1 MTPTLIINP
10 IDDQIFAAYAHV
22 LVEHGALSVAEL
34 ERRLRTIY
42 PRATVHP
49 RDLSGE
55 SMSIWYVYREGHWTP
70 RGGDPQVEENEVH
83 AGPARRSPSDGRI
96 NP

>member
-1 MTPTLIINP
+1 MNPTLIINP
-10 IDDQIFAAYAHV
+10 IDDQIFAVYARV
-22 LVEHGALSVAEL
+22 LVEHGARSVVEL

-42 PRATVHP
+42 PLATVHP

-55 SMSIWYVYREGHWTP
+55 SVPIWYVYRDGHWTP
-70 RGGDPQVEENEVH
+70 RGGSPQIEEEVN
-83 AGPARRSPSDGRI
+83 AGSTRRSPSDRGI